1 MWVDDDN
8 NNNCVIILDPAL
20 LLFGVSGRGRIG
32 SIPGITCNCDRIGP
46 ATVAL
51 RGGLKHS
58 IELLVTFPNQSSV
71 IVI

>member
-32 SIPGITCNCDRIGP
+32 GIPGITCNCDRIGP
-46 ATVAL
+46 ATVVAL
-51 RGGLKHS
+51 RESL
-58 IELLVTFPNQSSV
+58 
-71 IVI
+71 